1 MQKVVH
7 YMNILSILA
16 DLITVI
22 LFSVTILEYVYN
34 CIASNKISNFL
45 NKINIL
51 LEQYYDCFKHTK

>member
-1 MQKVVH
+1 
-7 YMNILSILA
+7 MNILSILA